1 MASRDDPVPD
11 SVARRTAARRTVALV
26 ALAGAVIG
34 AVVSI
39 AFVASQP
46 SPCCGDLK
54 PFVSI
59 LPTPL
64 SRIDAT
70 LAQGDGHAF
79 AAIAEDPLMRRPEV
93 FRDPRDFAYRE
104 QRPVWGYL
112 AWAGSLGQPAAVGWA
127 MVALT
132 VLSCGLACGA
142 TALLVL
148 DRARSAWWAMLVPV
162 VGFETLTQLTPEL
175 FAYALVAC
183 ALLLW
188 ARGRRG
194 GAIACLTVAA
204 LTRETMLI
212 AVLALALW
220 EVWHAAGP
228 DARSWR
234 SRVRPVMGLAIP
246 FVAYAAWIVVIRL
259 RLGDWPFNRSHD
271 RLGLPASGLVRALPH
286 ADDAGAIGF
295 WVVTALALMVGA
307 LLLARGDVL
316 TWIATAFL
324 GLGAVLGPDVWL
336 TINGYQRTLIPLYL
350 FGAFALVG
358 GLPDRRPGRRPEH
371 RGASPGRADPD
382 AASVEASV
390 DMSAA
395 VRPPNGAPAGAP

>member
-1 MASRDDPVPD
+1 MASRDERMTRGTAPV
-11 SVARRTAARRTVALV
+11 RRTVALL

-34 AVVSI
+34 AVVAISY
-39 AFVASQP
+39 VASQP
-46 SPCCGDLK
+46 SPCCGNLK

-93 FRDPRDFAYRE
+93 FQDPRDFAYRA

-112 AWAGSLGQPAAVGWA
+112 TWAGSLGQPGAVGWV

-132 VLSCGLACGA
+132 VLSCGLACAA
-142 TALLVL
+142 TALLLL
-148 DRARSAWWAMLVPV
+148 DRARSAWWALLVPV
-162 VGFETLTQLTPEL
+162 VGFETLTELTPEL
-175 FAYALVAC
+175 FGFALVAC

-188 ARGRRG
+188 ARDRRG
-194 GAIACLTVAA
+194 PAIACLTVAA

-212 AVLALALW
+212 AVLALAAW
-220 EVWHAAGP
+220 ELWHASGVSP
-228 DARSWR
+228 RSWR
-234 SRVRPVMGLAIP
+234 SRVRPVVGLAIP
-246 FVAYAAWIVVIRL
+246 FVAYGAWIVVIRL

-271 RLGLPASGLVRALPH
+271 RLGFPLSGLVRALPH

-295 WVVTALALMVGA
+295 WVLAALALVAGP
-307 LLLARGDVL
+307 LLVARRDVL
-316 TWIATAFL
+316 SWIAAAFL
-324 GLGAVLGPDVWL
+324 GLATVLGPDVWL

-350 FGAFALVG
+350 FGAVALVG

-371 RGASPGRADPD
+371 GASPGRADPD
-382 AASVEASV
+382 VTVEASV
-390 DMSAA
+390 DMSAS
-395 VRPPNGAPAGAP
+395 VRPPNAAPAGAP